1 MASPPALECF
11 DSATV
16 GDTGNSLFAAAVF
29 LLRRGSLPATAR
41 CALAHAAELL
51 TIPTHQL
58 RARVAARVEFV
69 ARFADDLWEVAAADL
84 GSPLM
89 EAGAVPRDLSEYL
102 EALYRDR
109 RWADGLQLL
118 ALADVL
124 EARLLL
130 FVPGACRTGD
140 GYLPWQL
147 RWTAIPHSSCLEPLA
162 CQRPPLCLGVS
173 AGRVWALEPGA
184 SSLGCPVS
192 GSFDDPV
199 DLLRLHSAL
208 PSCSS
213 PSPSPLSLIA
223 EEEARRGY
231 DSDSS
236 YGCGWAD
243 FDSHDAHPME
253 CGPQLDPD
261 VSSHTPMAGLVVEDA
276 ALELA
281 QEQVDEEDGWLR
293 REEAELARHV
303 ALRMWAA
310 HYCTRARIVS
320 ALLGRLP

>member
-1 MASPPALECF
+1 MASPPALACF
-11 DSATV
+11 DYATV

-58 RARVAARVEFV
+58 RARVAARVEYV
-69 ARFADDLWEVAAADL
+69 ARFAEDLWEVAAAEL

-89 EAGAVPRDLSEYL
+89 EAGAVPRDLHEYL
-102 EALYRDR
+102 ETLHRDR
-109 RWADGLQLL
+109 RWADGFQLL

-124 EARLLL
+124 EARLFL
-130 FVPGACRTGD
+130 FVPGTHRTSD

-147 RWTAIPHSSCLEPLA
+147 RWTAIPHNSFLEPLA

-192 GSFDDPV
+192 GSFNDPV
-199 DLLRLHSAL
+199 DLLRLHNAL

-213 PSPSPLSLIA
+213 PSPTSLSLIA
-223 EEEARRGY
+223 EEEAGRGY

-236 YGCGWAD
+236 CGGGWAD
-243 FDSHDAHPME
+243 YACHDDHPME
-253 CGPQLDPD
+253 YSPQQDPD
-261 VSSHTPMAGLVVEDA
+261 APSHMHAARRVVEDP

-293 REEAELARHV
+293 REEDDVARHV
-303 ALRMWAA
+303 ALRVWAA
-310 HYCTRARIVS
+310 HYCARARIAS